1 VNGRTFDAQV
11 VLTPKNSP
19 RGQLMQKFVLAR
31 ILQMDG
37 IDIGLFD
44 FDRHNA
50 LYFFILNADEQIYL
64 RYGGRDA
71 EDAMTYLNLQSLD
84 LALQAG
90 LDQHEL
96 YNRGKLA
103 KQPRPAP
110 FYPEQI
116 PLLKRYEIDRG
127 RCVECHMIAD
137 YQAQEAEQSGKLDRP
152 TMLYPTPDLKT
163 IGIHLDVPKGLVI
176 EKAEGAAAKAGMQTG
191 DTITEIGG
199 ANVLTFGDLQY
210 RYGKTDRNARRIEL
224 SIDRAGARKSL
235 SVELPAEWRLTDTSY
250 RFWSVEPMLY
260 FMTKPLT
267 AEQKRNLNL
276 PIGGFASEVVETEA
290 SAKQFEAIIPPPP
303 PKPATGNPKQDQMAQ
318 IEQEELERMRMLK
331 LRMIFRERNE
341 YLGNPDRLEQMHL
354 VKQGDIITGVDGVQE
369 SLLTQNVELYI
380 KLTKKAGDP
389 ITLDLLRDGKPTQIK
404 QKSYRHFYRKSDPS
418 RDNGIPRRIKH
429 KRKSYS
435 PIYRKSN
442 PSRNK

>member
-1 VNGRTFDAQV
+1 
-11 VLTPKNSP
+11 
-19 RGQLMQKFVLAR
+19 MQKFVLAR

-37 IDIGLFD
+37 IDVGLFD

-50 LYFFILNADEQIYL
+50 LFFFILNADEQIYL

-71 EDAMTYLNLQSLD
+71 EDAMTYLNLQSLE
-84 LALQAG
+84 LALEAG
-90 LDQHEL
+90 LDRHEL
-96 YNRGKLA
+96 YNQGKLA
-103 KQPRPAP
+103 KQPRPASV
-110 FYPEQI
+110 YPEQI
-116 PLLKRYEIDRG
+116 PLLKRYEIDRR

-152 TMLYPTPDLKT
+152 TMLYSSPDLKT

-210 RYGKTDRNARRIEL
+210 RYGKTDRNANRIEL
-224 SIDRAGARKSL
+224 TIDRAGARKSL
-235 SVELPAEWRLTDTSY
+235 SVELPAEWWLTDTSY

-260 FMTKPLT
+260 FKTRPLT

-290 SAKQFEAIIPPPP
+290 SAKQFEAIILPPPP
-303 PKPATGNPKQDQMAQ
+303 PKPATGNPKQDQLER
-318 IEQEELERMRMLK
+318 IKQEELEQMRMLK
-331 LRMIFRERNE
+331 IRKILREREE
-341 YLGNPDRLEQMHL
+341 YIGNQDRLEQIQM
-354 VKQGDIITGVDGVQE
+354 VKPGDIITGVEGIQE
-369 SLLTQNVELYI
+369 SMLTQNVERYI
-380 KLTKKAGDP
+380 KLTKKAGDS

-404 QKSYRHFYRKSDPS
+404 QNSYRHFYRKSNPS
-418 RDNGIPRRIKH
+418 IDNGIPRRIKP
-429 KRKSYS
+429 KRKSYRPVYS
-435 PIYRKSN
+435 KSK